1 MRSLIVKSAMA
12 GAVLLLASGTARA
25 SDVLQ
30 VNVPFSFQ
38 VGKEMFP
45 AGRYMVEEESLTGSS
60 VLLIRGMQ
68 TPQAA
73 FVLTETAAGQG
84 PGKPALQF
92 DQRENQYRLTGV
104 WEAPGEG
111 RTIIP
116 HK

>member
-45 AGRYMVEEESLTGSS
+45 AGRYMVEEDSLRGAA
-60 VLLIRGMQ
+60 VLLIRGMH
-68 TPQAA
+68 TPQSA
-73 FVLTETAAGQG
+73 FVLTETAAAQG
-84 PGKPALQF
+84 PGTPSLQF
-92 DQRENQYRLTGV
+92 DHRENQYRLTGV
-104 WEAPGEG
+104 WEAPNEG

>member
-45 AGRYMVEEESLTGSS
+45 AGRYMVEEDSLNGPA

-84 PGKPALQF
+84 PGKPSLQF
-92 DQRENQYRLTGV
+92 EHRENQYRLTGV
-104 WEAPGEG
+104 WEAPGDG
-111 RTIIP
+111 RTIVM